1 MSSLRE
7 LQSIFAQQAAKLIQ
21 QAEKF
26 GYDVTLGEAWRS
38 PEEAAILAKE
48 GKGITHSL
56 HIERLAIDLN
66 LFQNG
71 AYLTD
76 LKDYELLGEWWE
88 GQSCDEFKC
97 AWGGRFNDMDHF
109 SIEFGGYK

>member
-1 MSSLRE
+1 MTLRE
-7 LQSIFAQQAAKLIQ
+7 LQSVFAQLSAQLIQ

-38 PEEAAILAKE
+38 PETAKVYAEE
-48 GKGITHSL
+48 GKGIVDSL

-66 LFQNG
+66 LFKQG

-76 LKDYELLGEWWE
+76 TKDYEILGEWWE
-88 GQSCDEFKC
+88 GLSCDNYKC
-97 AWGGRFNDMDHF
+97 AWGGRFHDGNHF
-109 SIEFGGYK
+109 SIEYEGKK